1 MANEQNL
8 IPANKRS
15 KSEAR
20 ENGKKGGI
28 ASGKARRKKADFQ
41 KALKLVLSSKVSNEN
56 LAVALENLGYEKT
69 NEMAIALNTV
79 QKAVKGDL
87 RAVELIERSTAMMN
101 KDTLDK
107 AEQKERIKALQLE
120 NKRKE
125 LELQN
130 ISDNDNRQVVF
141 LNEDSI
147 KN

>member
-8 IPANKRS
+8 RVPTS
-15 KSEAR
+15 SEAR

-41 KALKLVLSSKVSNEN
+41 KALKLVLSSEVSNEN

-87 RAVELIERSTAMMN
+87 RAVELIERSTALMN

-130 ISDNDNRQVVF
+130 ISDNDNRQVIF
-141 LNEDSI
+141 LNESNI
-147 KN
+147 KD

>member
-8 IPANKRS
+8 IKNSNRTP
-15 KSEAR
+15 SELR
-20 ENGKKGGI
+20 EIAKKGGV

-41 KALKLVLSSKVSNEN
+41 KALKLVLSSEVSNEN

-87 RAVELIERSTAMMN
+87 RAVELIERSTALMN

>member
-8 IPANKRS
+8 IPTNKRT
-15 KSEAR
+15 KSEQR
-20 ENGKKGGI
+20 EIAKKGGV

-41 KALKLVLSSKVSNEN
+41 KALKLVLSSEVSNEH
-56 LAVALENLGYEKT
+56 LAVALEKLGYEKT

>member
-41 KALKLVLSSKVSNEN
+41 KALKLVLSSEVSNEN

-130 ISDNDNRQVVF
+130 ISDNDNRQVIF
-141 LNEDSI
+141 LNESNI
-147 KN
+147 KD

>member
-8 IPANKRS
+8 IPTNKRS

-41 KALKLVLSSKVSNEN
+41 KALKLVLSSEVSNEN

>member
-8 IPANKRS
+8 IPTNKRT
-15 KSEAR
+15 KSEQR
-20 ENGKKGGI
+20 EIAKKGGV

-41 KALKLVLSSKVSNEN
+41 KALKLVLSSEVPNEQI
-56 LAVALENLGYEKT
+56 AVALEKLGYEKT

-141 LNEDSI
+141 LNENNI
-147 KN
+147 KD

>member
-1 MANEQNL
+1 MENEQNL

-41 KALKLVLSSKVSNEN
+41 KALKLVLSSEVSNEN

-130 ISDNDNRQVVF
+130 ISDNDNRQVIF
-141 LNEDSI
+141 LNESNI
-147 KN
+147 KD

>member
-8 IPANKRS
+8 IPTNKRT
-15 KSEAR
+15 KSEQR
-20 ENGKKGGI
+20 EIAKKGGV

-41 KALKLVLSSKVSNEN
+41 KALKLVLSSEVPNEQ
-56 LAVALENLGYEKT
+56 LAVALEKLGYEKT

-141 LNEDSI
+141 LNENNI
-147 KN
+147 KD

>member
-8 IPANKRS
+8 IPTNKRT
-15 KSEAR
+15 KSEQR
-20 ENGKKGGI
+20 EIAKKGGV

-41 KALKLVLSSKVSNEN
+41 KALKLVLSSEVSNEH
-56 LAVALENLGYEKT
+56 LAVALEKLGYEKT

-147 KN
+147 KD

>member
-41 KALKLVLSSKVSNEN
+41 KALKLVLSSEVSNEN

-130 ISDNDNRQVVF
+130 ISDIDNRQVVF
-141 LNEDSI
+141 LNESNI
-147 KN
+147 KD

>member
-15 KSEAR
+15 ESEAR

-41 KALKLVLSSKVSNEN
+41 KALKLVLSSEVANEH
-56 LAVALENLGYEKT
+56 LAVMLENLGYEKT

-87 RAVELIERSTAMMN
+87 RAVELIERSTALMN

-141 LNEDSI
+141 LNESNI
-147 KN
+147 KD

>member
-8 IPANKRS
+8 IKNSNRTP
-15 KSEAR
+15 SELR
-20 ENGKKGGI
+20 EIAKKGGV

-41 KALKLVLSSKVSNEN
+41 KALKLVLSSEVSNEN